1 MCIFIFFLFLFV
13 NAKAAFWCISSRAFI
28 TRARSL
34 YDELELEWV
43 YFVYTQWSLFQQL
56 EIAGKQGNIGPAQ
69 ISLAKLLC
77 GKAEQRLR
85 WSLQAVPGPPA

>member
-1 MCIFIFFLFLFV
+1 M
-13 NAKAAFWCISSRAFI
+13 
-28 TRARSL
+28 
-34 YDELELEWV
+34 

-77 GKAEQRLR
+77 GKQNRDCVGAWRLFLGHLPDLLPRGNQERAEKPDVL
-85 WSLQAVPGPPA
+85 